1 MQCCSPVYHPEIEIL
16 ASFIKTPVQTFNSIF
31 IVFSYFSLLVLLH
44 HVKMEEPASRV
55 INTLLANV
63 SVNKVSWENF
73 ARKVMWLYSS
83 YSVKNLFLKVVLE
96 RHFFHPHVILLFL
109 LCPACSL
116 VLMSLIC
123 AKFRLDS

>member
-1 MQCCSPVYHPEIEIL
+1 
-16 ASFIKTPVQTFNSIF
+16 
-31 IVFSYFSLLVLLH
+31 
-44 HVKMEEPASRV
+44 MEEPASRI

-73 ARKVMWLYSS
+73 ARKVICGYIRVIQS
-83 YSVKNLFLKVVLE
+83 KTFFLKVVLE
-96 RHFFHPHVILLFL
+96 RHFFHPHVILSFL

-123 AKFRLDS
+123 AKSRLDS